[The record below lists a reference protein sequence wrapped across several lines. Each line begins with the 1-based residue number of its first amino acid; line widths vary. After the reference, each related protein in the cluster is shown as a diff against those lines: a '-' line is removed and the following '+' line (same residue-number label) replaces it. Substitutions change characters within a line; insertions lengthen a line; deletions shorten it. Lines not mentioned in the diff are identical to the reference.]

1 MEFSEGAG
9 HDFSACDE
17 VLPYEGADPYHLSK
31 PIWENMNNMVEGNG
45 ALIQYFM
52 EEMHGLRA
60 RIAEKWASMKGSA
73 DQRNE
78 RWSEDA
84 GNTTGTPSEQYR
96 MPFAS
101 VDHRKRAARKRAG
114 WEQSGAAKRR

>member
-1 MEFSEGAG
+1 
-9 HDFSACDE
+9 
-17 VLPYEGADPYHLSK
+17 
-31 PIWENMNNMVEGNG
+31 
-45 ALIQYFM
+45 
-52 EEMHGLRA
+52 
-60 RIAEKWASMKGSA
+60 MKGLA

-78 RWSEDA
+78 RLSEDA